1 MTKAETNDATK
12 DGTKAETNDATKDDT
27 KPVTKAVTKAVP
39 KGKGC
44 AKGQKT
50 RKRQIEELAVDEVVA
65 TVDEEQGL
73 LIQKI

>member
-12 DGTKAETNDATKDDT
+12 DE
-27 KPVTKAVTKAVP
+27 PKAVTKAVP

-50 RKRQIEELAVDEVVA
+50 RKRQIEELAADEVVA